1 MADSSHP
8 HFNDRGTLAWHE
20 KFDDALAD
28 AKRDGKLV
36 FIEMGRVQC
45 GNCRSLVESV
55 VPQAN
60 IAKLLKERF
69 VAVASDIDDPEPA
82 VLDLAMENLPDAM
95 MLPFVLFTD
104 ADGNFLA
111 GGHGAVSPSSFA
123 KTIEGFAA
131 KR

>member
-1 MADSSHP
+1 MAASTHP
-8 HFNDRGTLAWHE
+8 HFNDRGTLAWHST
-20 KFDDALAD
+20 FDGALAE

-55 VPQAN
+55 VPQAGV
-60 IAKLLKERF
+60 AKLLAQSF

-82 VLDLAMENLPDAM
+82 VLDLAMQNMPDAM

-104 ADGNFLA
+104 AEGNFLA
-111 GGHGAVSPSSFA
+111 GGQGAVNPSTFA
-123 KTIEGFAA
+123 KTLEGLAA
-131 KR
+131 RA